1 MLSRQYGRS
10 FHILLLAIPIALVS
24 CVDRPS
30 GQARLDTS
38 FPSRIAQL
46 SEPGGYFD
54 TDNLVS
60 NERSYLHV
68 MNELAELGVSGGAY
82 IGVGPDT
89 NFSYIAQIRPSIV
102 FIVDIRR
109 DNMLHHLLFKA
120 LFMLGEK
127 RIDYLSLL
135 FGKPVQKRL
144 NLNRPNLNLNLN
156 PDPHLDEWNHADLE
170 WLVEYIDSSSAT
182 PATVEWARSNVNATI
197 AGFGVPLSA
206 SDLETIDRFHRAFI
220 EAGLS
225 LRFNST
231 GRPPRFYYPTYRE
244 LLLETDRTGREANYL
259 ASEAAFQFVQTLQ
272 KQDLVIPVVGNLAG
286 DHALKAIGRLL
297 AHRGEDVS
305 AFYTSNVEFYLFQQG
320 TFRRYV
326 ENLAEL
332 PRGEQSVIIRT
343 VFGRNLGYADPR
355 SVRGYYS
362 TSLLQNLD
370 ELVSGFFNGRYV
382 TYRSVI
388 NGGRR

>member
-1 MLSRQYGRS
+1 MLSRRYGRP
-10 FHILLLAIPIALVS
+10 FHILLLAISIALVS
-24 CVDRPS
+24 CVGRPS
-30 GQARLDTS
+30 GQARLETS
-38 FPSRIAQL
+38 FPSRIEQL
-46 SEPGGYFD
+46 AEPGGYFD
-54 TDNLVS
+54 TDNLIS

-68 MNELAELGVSGGAY
+68 MDELAELGVSGGAY

-89 NFSYIAQIRPSIV
+89 NFSYIAQIRPSIA

-120 LFMLGEK
+120 LFMLGEN

-135 FGKPVQKRL
+135 FGRPAPKRL
-144 NLNRPNLNLNLN
+144 NLNRPNLNPNLN
-156 PDPHLDEWNHADLE
+156 LDEWNHADVE
-170 WLVEYIDSSSAT
+170 RLVEYIDSSSAT
-182 PATVEWARSNVNATI
+182 PATAEWARSNVDATI
-197 AGFGVPLSA
+197 TGFGVPLSA
-206 SDLETIDRFHRAFI
+206 SDVETIDRFYRAFI
-220 EAGLS
+220 RAGLS
-225 LRFNST
+225 LRFNSM

-244 LLLETDRTGREANYL
+244 LLLETDRTGRQANYL
-259 ASEAAFQFVQTLQ
+259 AAEAAFQFVKTLQ
-272 KQDLVIPVVGNLAG
+272 EEDLVIPVVGNLAG
-286 DHALKAIGRLL
+286 DHAIEAIGQLL
-297 AHRGEDVS
+297 AQRGEEVS

-332 PRGEQSVIIRT
+332 LRGEQSVIIRT
-343 VFGRNLGYADPR
+343 VYGRNLGYADPR

-370 ELVSGFFNGRYV
+370 EFVNGFSSGRYV

-388 NGGRR
+388 NGDRR